1 MKAVEHLK
9 EITRERINLATNKED
24 VERVAVDCTHLAFV
38 LGYNFAYEE
47 LAKAQQP
54 KAQQPKQPTLR
65 EALEQEFKKQLEQ

>member
-9 EITRERINLATNKED
+9 EITRERINLASTKED

-54 KAQQPKQPTLR
+54 KQPTQPTLR
-65 EALEQEFKKQLEQ
+65 EALEQEIKKQLEQ

>member
-47 LAKAQQP
+47 LAKTQ
-54 KAQQPKQPTLR
+54 
-65 EALEQEFKKQLEQ
+65 

>member
-24 VERVAVDCTHLAFV
+24 VERVAVDCTHLTFV

-54 KAQQPKQPTLR
+54 KQPTLR
-65 EALEQEFKKQLEQ
+65 EALEQEIKKQLEQ

>member
-9 EITRERINLATNKED
+9 EITRERIKLVSDQEN

-47 LAKAQQP
+47 LMRA
-54 KAQQPKQPTLR
+54 KQPTLR
-65 EALEQEFKKQLEQ
+65 EALEQEIKKQLEQ

>member
-38 LGYNFAYEE
+38 LGYNFAHEE
-47 LAKAQQP
+47 LA